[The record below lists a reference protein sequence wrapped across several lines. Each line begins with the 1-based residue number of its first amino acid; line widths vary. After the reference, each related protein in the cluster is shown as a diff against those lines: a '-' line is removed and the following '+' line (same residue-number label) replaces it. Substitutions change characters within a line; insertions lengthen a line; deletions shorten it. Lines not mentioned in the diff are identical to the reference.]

1 MKHITIGVPS
11 KIMNIPVLKNEKES
25 AFYMV
30 TVDGEKARVYEHYVS
45 AAPIN
50 RRWPGHQR
58 EISQREKSYFV
69 RFENEKAVTVE
80 IKSEKT
86 GKPIV
91 RPISS
96 RVSVDITENGYRFTL
111 TEHGAYSFELGDAH
125 QNLHLFF
132 DKPKT
137 YEFSSR
143 EKVIA
148 FRHGTFDVGEIV
160 LRSDETLFV
169 DEDAVVYCNIVAEN
183 AENVRICGR
192 GILDNSK
199 SKEKILFDVETGDG
213 QKDVM
218 NAERKHFVSIRN
230 CRNVTIDGPIL
241 RDSLCYNVS
250 AVNVDGF
257 VCENIKIIGCW
268 RYNSDG
274 VDMQNCRNTRVS
286 DCFIRTYDD
295 CVCVKG
301 DGNVR
306 TNCEHTLIENCVF
319 WCDWGHAM
327 EIGLE
332 TCADKI
338 TDIRY
343 RRCKVIRTNF
353 DFLHIGCADYA
364 KISDVAYEDI
374 DLEFAGDEHAPQYQ
388 EKDGETYLPG
398 DEPYFPTLIGLGIFR
413 HFEYSVGNEY
423 GHIENV
429 VYRNIRVHNAP
440 DLPVIEISG
449 ANEEHKIKNVTFENV
464 TLDGRKATS
473 LSDFKTGIKYGEN
486 ILIK

>member
-1 MKHITIGVPS
+1 
-11 KIMNIPVLKNEKES
+11 MNIPVLKNEKES

-137 YEFSSR
+137 YEFSPR

-169 DEDAVVYCNIVAEN
+169 DEDAVVYCNIV
-183 AENVRICGR
+183 
-192 GILDNSK
+192 
-199 SKEKILFDVETGDG
+199 
-213 QKDVM
+213 
-218 NAERKHFVSIRN
+218 SIRN

-257 VCENIKIIGCW
+257 ACENIKIIGCW

-374 DLEFAGDEHAPQYQ
+374 DLEFAGDERAPQYQ